1 LLSSRRA
8 RYTVLVTHY
17 APTFLT
23 LVGEDRRIWS
33 RLGHPR
39 LEAVIKRR
47 APDVVIHGHAHNG
60 RRTASVG
67 GVPVYNVALPLWRS
81 LVEIRLEP
89 RGLEALL

>member
-1 LLSSRRA
+1 M
-8 RYTVLVTHY
+8 
-17 APTFLT
+17 
-23 LVGEDRRIWS
+23 
-33 RLGHPR
+33 
-39 LEAVIKRR
+39 EAVIKRR